1 MTASKKMA
9 PKGKKPAAFPQ
20 ATSKSTAAK
29 KQKVCS
35 IPQLP
40 LISSANKQQNPLI
53 EKRPRNYGIGQ
64 DIQPQRNVGRM
75 VRWPAVCDS
84 QHAHVAAC

>member
-1 MTASKKMA
+1 MVSVLYDSLEKMA

-35 IPQLP
+35 IPQL
-40 LISSANKQQNPLI
+40 LLSTSANK
-53 EKRPRNYGIGQ
+53 
-64 DIQPQRNVGRM
+64 
-75 VRWPAVCDS
+75 
-84 QHAHVAAC
+84 